1 MIKSIATRFEI
12 TPGANLNNAD
22 FGQWL
27 TDFAYS
33 ALSLKGFFS
42 AEIIAPEIAEDKNA
56 YPVWTVIHRFDS
68 EATCS
73 AWLDSKDRKA
83 QLDRLEAEFNEQVK
97 ELTASASLFERGSSI
112 VAIETY
118 VAPGKEESYCQW
130 KRKLEAAQSVFPGY
144 RGSYLQAPVPGRANY
159 WSSIV
164 RFAGAED
171 LEYWLQSPQRLA
183 LVEENKVFGAATR
196 IQVIGST
203 FPGWEPT
210 ISGKPATPA
219 WKTAGLVILGLY
231 PLLVIQRHYLLPLLS
246 GLNPALTVAITTI
259 LSVGLISFVCMPYL
273 VRQFTWW
280 LMPAA
285 AEEAQLA
292 QIERKGTMLLVGLFL
307 LEVII
312 LSNAIYPAIIS
323 PK

>member
-12 TPGANLNNAD
+12 TPGANLNSAD

-33 ALSLKGFFS
+33 ALALKGFFS
-42 AEIIAPEIAEDKNA
+42 SEIIAPEIAEDKNT

-68 EATCS
+68 DETCS
-73 AWLDSKDRKA
+73 TWLDSQGRKA
-83 QLDRLEAEFNEQVK
+83 QLEALEAKFDKQVR

-246 GLNPALTVAITTI
+246 GFNPALTVAITT
-259 LSVGLISFVCMPYL
+259 LCSVGLVSFVCMPYL
-273 VRQFTWW
+273 VKQFTWW

-285 AEEAQLA
+285 AEEAKLA
-292 QIERKGTMLLVGLFL
+292 LLERKGTMILVGLFL
-307 LEVII
+307 LEVAV
-312 LSNAIYPAIIS
+312 LSYAMAALR
-323 PK
+323 